1 MDSIQIAA
9 QNILSDRR
17 GKSELERD
25 RRVEEFH
32 RKYPRL
38 AELDREIKVC
48 RAEMLLEMAVNRGAP
63 PDRSG
68 LDAMEKEKREY
79 LAQSGITPDYAR
91 VIPFCGKCDDT
102 GFKDGEPCICYRELI
117 LPGLVKES
125 GLDRYPNARF
135 SVYKDDYYSIPEKIR
150 MIRTAVEAYVRGFP
164 AQSDNLLFWGDPGTG
179 KTFMAACLAREV
191 VNRYVPVLMLTVS
204 SLLDIMNSYR
214 TLTLS
219 FSPDE
224 ERLTMVRAQREL
236 IFHGGL
242 LVIDELG
249 VEAPGPN
256 TVPDLLQ
263 ILGTR
268 HQMNLPTVITT
279 NLSLPD
285 LQKKYD
291 NRLYSRLFGDF
302 KKFHFE
308 GKDIRF
314 SAEYRKLS
322 R

>member
-38 AELDREIKVC
+38 AELDRRIKIC
-48 RAEMLLEMAVNRGAP
+48 RAEMLLQMAENRGLP
-63 PDRSG
+63 PDRSE
-68 LDAMEKEKREY
+68 LEAIEKEKRGY
-79 LAQSGITPDYAR
+79 MVQSGIMPEYDR
-91 VIPFCGKCDDT
+91 VIPFCGKCGDT
-102 GFKDGEPCICYRELI
+102 GFVDGKPCICYQELT
-117 LPGLVKES
+117 LPGLIRAS

-135 SVYKDDYYSIPEKIR
+135 SAFKDDYFSSPQKMRLIR
-150 MIRTAVEAYVRGFP
+150 ATVEAYAAGFP
-164 AQSDNLLFWGDPGTG
+164 GQSDNLLFWGDPGTG
-179 KTFMAACLAREV
+179 KTFMAACLANEA
-191 VNRYVPVLMLTVS
+191 VNRYVSVLMLSVS

-224 ERLTMVRAQREL
+224 ERLSSIRAKRDL
-236 IFHGGL
+236 IFGGGL

-256 TVPDLLQ
+256 TIPDLLQ

-279 NLSLPD
+279 NLSLLN

-302 KKFHFE
+302 TAFHFE
-308 GKDIRF
+308 GSDIRL
-314 SAEYRKLS
+314 SAEYRN
-322 R
+322 RY

>member
-1 MDSIQIAA
+1 MDSVQITA

-32 RKYPRL
+32 KKYTRL
-38 AELDREIKVC
+38 AELDRKIRIC
-48 RAEMLLEMAVNRGAP
+48 RAEMLLWTAENRGLP

-68 LDAMEKEKREY
+68 LKVIEKEKRDY
-79 LAQSGITPDYAR
+79 IIQNGIMPDYDR
-91 VIPFCGKCDDT
+91 IIPFCGKCGDT
-102 GFKDGEPCICYRELI
+102 GLVNGKPCICYQELI
-117 LPGLVKES
+117 LPGLIQAS

-135 SVYKDDYYSIPEKIR
+135 SAYKDDYFSSPQKMRLIR
-150 MIRTAVEAYVRGFP
+150 ATVEAYAAGFP
-164 AQSDNLLFWGDPGTG
+164 GQSDNLLFWGDPGTG
-179 KTFMAACLAREV
+179 KTFMAACLAKEA
-191 VNRYVPVLMLTVS
+191 VNRYVSVLMLPVS

-214 TLTLS
+214 TLMLS

-224 ERLTMVRAQREL
+224 ERLTSIRAKRDL
-236 IFHGGL
+236 IFGGGL

-279 NLSLPD
+279 NLSISD

-291 NRLYSRLFGDF
+291 NRLYSRLFGDYT
-302 KKFHFE
+302 KFHFE
-308 GKDIRF
+308 GSDIRL
-314 SAEYRKLS
+314 SAEYRN
-322 R
+322 RY